1 MYSRLFTPFI
11 VGLVFSVSSGFAS
24 SETSFDYEF
33 ITESITAWHVEG
45 IRIDGCQGCG
55 TEVVIPEKIGDEN
68 VIEIGFQAFKD
79 SNVHSVSLP
88 SSLKTIGAEAF
99 ANNNI
104 TTLNLLYGN
113 VSIGE
118 AAFSNNPITH
128 IYVCDDMWGSV
139 PGEEIIWQ
147 PYNNC
152 PAKFNYREIIPGQ
165 SDDGIAVTGCQND
178 CQSEL
183 VIPEYIDG
191 NQVVSI
197 YANAFVDEGISSV
210 SFPDSLM
217 HIEYRAFSGNQLASV
232 SFPEGL
238 RSIGDNAF
246 ASNQIQSVNI
256 PNSVNSIGS
265 YAFYQ
270 NTISDITIPNSV
282 NSIGSYAF
290 YQNTISDIT
299 IPDSIEFIADGTFYS
314 NQLTSIT
321 LSENLAII
329 GYDAFSNNQL
339 TSVDIPNG
347 VTEIKEGAFSNNGL
361 TTISIPDTVINNEF
375 GAFSGN
381 PGLAESGFRYFIL
394 SENATLLGCDSICPN
409 DLIIPEN
416 VGGYPVTSI
425 QPGAFESS
433 QINSVQF
440 PNTMEI
446 IGRSGFYDN
455 QITSL
460 VLPSRIEIIG
470 SGAFEYNPL
479 TNVSFLGNLPDEIG
493 EYVFSGNDT
502 LGHNIFYCSGAT
514 GWPGDTFE
522 GVSAQ
527 EDESCNII
535 NDQSGI
541 THYSTFDIDQNG
553 SFDALTDGLILLRY
567 AFGLTGDNLI
577 NGVISPDANRTSA
590 ADIEAYIESHMP

>member
-1 MYSRLFTPFI
+1 MNSRLLTPFI
-11 VGLVFSVSSGFAS
+11 VGLVFSVSSGFAF

-33 ITESITAWHVEG
+33 ITESITTYYGEG
-45 IRIDGCQGCG
+45 IRINGCHGCG
-55 TEVVIPEKIGDEN
+55 TEVIIPEKIGDEN

-79 SNVHSVSLP
+79 SNVHNVSFP
-88 SSLKTIGAEAF
+88 SSLKIIGAEAF

-113 VSIGE
+113 VVIGE
-118 AAFSNNPITH
+118 TAFSNNPITH
-128 IYVCDDMWGSV
+128 IYSCDDMGGSV

-152 PAKFNYREIIPGQ
+152 PTKFNYREIIAGQ
-165 SDDGIAVTGCQND
+165 SDGGIAVTGCQND

-238 RSIGDNAF
+238 ISIGDNAF

-270 NTISDITIPNSV
+270 NTISDITIP
-282 NSIGSYAF
+282 
-290 YQNTISDIT
+290 
-299 IPDSIEFIADGTFYS
+299 DSIEFIANGTFYS

-329 GYDAFSNNQL
+329 GHDAFSNNQL

-409 DLIIPEN
+409 DLIIPKY

-460 VLPSRIEIIG
+460 VLPSRIERIG

-567 AFGLTGDNLI
+567 AFGLRGDALI
-577 NGVISPDANRTSA
+577 KDVISPDANRTSA